1 MKVNVVIVAGGQGKR
16 MQSDLPK
23 QFLELKGK
31 PILMHTVEKFQA
43 FADAVYLVLPKA
55 HFQLW
60 HTLVQKY
67 AFDTPVNLVEGGA
80 ERFFSV
86 KNALNHL
93 ADNELVLIH
102 DAVRPLVSDK
112 VIQNVIAAISENEGV
127 VPVVTLKDSLRKLEN
142 AHSIPVNRSDYRLV
156 QTPQGFNTTSL
167 KKAYDTDFQ
176 ISFTDDASVFEQA
189 GWAIRLVEGHL
200 NNIKITTPEDL
211 ILAQALW
218 I

>member
-1 MKVNVVIVAGGQGKR
+1 MKVNVVIIAGGQGKR

-43 FADAVYLVLPKA
+43 FADAVYLVLPKE
-55 HFQLW
+55 HFELW
-60 HTLVQKY
+60 HALVQKY
-67 AFDTPVNLVEGGA
+67 AFNTPVNLVEGGA

-86 KNALNHL
+86 KNALSHL

-127 VPVVTLKDSLRKLEN
+127 VPVVTLKDSLRKLGN
-142 AHSIPVNRSDYRLV
+142 THSTPVNRSDYRLV

-167 KKAYDTDFQ
+167 KKAYNTDFQ
-176 ISFTDDASVFEQA
+176 TFFTDDASVFEQA
-189 GWAIRLVEGHL
+189 GFSVRLVDGHL

-211 ILAQALW
+211 ILAEALW